1 MNFDYSYP
9 EISSSDRMTILEDI
23 SNLAGANWRG
33 FNAST
38 RPVSVFY
45 CRIVGEFIKEFTER
59 SLPIPAVEEFM
70 PWFL

>member
-1 MNFDYSYP
+1 MN
-9 EISSSDRMTILEDI
+9 ETDRVGILEDI

-33 FNAST
+33 FNAAT

-45 CRIVGEFIKEFTER
+45 CKIVGEFIKEFTKLG
-59 SLPIPAVEEFM
+59 LPVPSIKEFM